1 MFIDPDIYSKKE
13 RTNIAKGVY
22 LSPLCKVCPRNSWRK
37 TRWKIFPSSLL
48 SPFKRVYVALLLVEK
63 VRTNIVKRSNYSP
76 LVKVCP
82 RIFYMNCSKYFSL
95 KPVSG
100 NLNTFCLPSFVV

>member
-1 MFIDPDIYSKKE
+1 M
-13 RTNIAKGVY
+13 
-22 LSPLCKVCPRNSWRK
+22 
-37 TRWKIFPSSLL
+37 L

-63 VRTNIVKRSNYSP
+63 VRTNIVKRSNYRP

-82 RIFYMNCSKYFSL
+82 LIFYINCSKYFSL
-95 KPVSG
+95 NPVSG